1 MTNLILLKLD
11 KPRKYNIAMHDSLSS
26 LQNFIAFGARKP
38 KVSKPKFIH
47 LYMYIQKRNITSIL
61 HFKILLSKKKKLKEI
76 IHFLVKKK
84 KLKVILTIDLI
95 LNY

>member
-1 MTNLILLKLD
+1 M
-11 KPRKYNIAMHDSLSS
+11 YDSLSF
-26 LQNFIAFGARKP
+26 LQNFTAFGARKS
-38 KVSKPKFIH
+38 KVSKPKFIY
-47 LYMYIQKRNITSIL
+47 LYMYIQKKLNSIL

>member
-1 MTNLILLKLD
+1 
-11 KPRKYNIAMHDSLSS
+11 MHDSLSF
-26 LQNFIAFGARKP
+26 LQNFTASSARKP
-38 KVSKPKFIH
+38 KMSKPKFIH
-47 LYMYIQKRNITSIL
+47 LHMYIQKKKKLNSVL